1 MEKFLQLQKEV
12 HILKNYTLVNNFE
25 GTNLVKNKRGAANLL
40 DNFDCDSGPIGIIH
54 LTQDSTTSNN
64 GAKISTLTNNMVC
77 ASEPVQLQTQRSPSL
92 SCAPANALTVSAP
105 PPQCFLPVEAATAV
119 SACAESAV
127 RASQNKFDCER
138 VIDASSC
145 NVDNL
150 PNENN
155 NLCVSM
161 AEIVRSNNK
170 HWKDKEQNEEWKI
183 VQRKSQTRLI
193 LPANCIAKIDGYKI
207 EPTQEILDSVKSE
220 SLVGD
225 KYVFGDLPELKL
237 DTIDFDSTNIASARL
252 KRANEVFKVSAPQV
266 EANCIAKIDG
276 YKIEPTQEI
285 LDSVKSESLVGDK
298 YVFGDLP
305 ELNLDTIDFD
315 STNIASARLK
325 RANEV
330 FNVSAPQVEGSVAK
344 LSDLITNS
352 RNATK
357 TYHSDIEILTNEIIK
372 LKKKVAEDAAAGFSI
387 GRSHRVF
394 EIPIELCTVPGRAMA
409 WSCTPSKGYTQLL
422 EQNQSIKRWSNA
434 MVMKLDLRQISLVN
448 SDYPSLKWSQNV
460 PSKVKV
466 NLNHLGHI
474 INHHARW
481 DWLSLNIV
489 SVTGLG
495 ISFPGTFRYI
505 YHYSKP
511 ASVNYPHT
519 GAVTVD
525 DEWDGDLEL

>member
-183 VQRKSQTRLI
+183 VQRKRYR
-193 LPANCIAKIDGYKI
+193 NR
-207 EPTQEILDSVKSE
+207 
-220 SLVGD
+220 
-225 KYVFGDLPELKL
+225 F
-237 DTIDFDSTNIASARL
+237 
-252 KRANEVFKVSAPQV
+252 FK
-266 EANCIAKIDG
+266 
-276 YKIEPTQEI
+276 
-285 LDSVKSESLVGDK
+285 
-298 YVFGDLP
+298 
-305 ELNLDTIDFD
+305 
-315 STNIASARLK
+315 
-325 RANEV
+325 
-330 FNVSAPQVEGSVAK
+330 
-344 LSDLITNS
+344 
-352 RNATK
+352 
-357 TYHSDIEILTNEIIK
+357 
-372 LKKKVAEDAAAGFSI
+372 
-387 GRSHRVF
+387 
-394 EIPIELCTVPGRAMA
+394 
-409 WSCTPSKGYTQLL
+409 
-422 EQNQSIKRWSNA
+422 
-434 MVMKLDLRQISLVN
+434 
-448 SDYPSLKWSQNV
+448 
-460 PSKVKV
+460 
-466 NLNHLGHI
+466 
-474 INHHARW
+474 
-481 DWLSLNIV
+481 
-489 SVTGLG
+489 
-495 ISFPGTFRYI
+495 
-505 YHYSKP
+505 
-511 ASVNYPHT
+511 
-519 GAVTVD
+519 
-525 DEWDGDLEL
+525 